1 MLFERC
7 HTKDRNRSNSIKNTF
22 RSIIQLDHPVQIEGL
37 RDNVQMEERNL
48 DMEVEAAMLRDSSR
62 RMSSS
67 SAGRKKRKSSSPKHR

>member
-1 MLFERC
+1 M
-7 HTKDRNRSNSIKNTF
+7 
-22 RSIIQLDHPVQIEGL
+22 DHPVQIEGL